1 MFYNSTH
8 MPLHDSNELNPI
20 FQILIAINDYKT
32 PKNGVW
38 TFFKAPTEFRHLSS
52 PWDSID
58 VPRQQSNNIYLQF
71 YFTPRNLVWCYIWW
85 DWQAPFR
92 YVQLLLNIK
101 SNSDCGWIGCT
112 LNYTTTVCSRI
123 QVGGT
128 LLRNQNK
135 RGNLVKWFQ
144 NLKKN
149 LHVLR
154 CLSFTKKSSQTIACF

>member
-32 PKNGVW
+32 PKNV
-38 TFFKAPTEFRHLSS
+38 FEHFSRHQQNSGTYLLPETPLIFPGNSLTI
-52 PWDSID
+52 SIY
-58 VPRQQSNNIYLQF
+58 NF
-71 YFTPRNLVWCYIWW
+71 IWQ

-92 YVQLLLNIK
+92 YVQLLINIK

-112 LNYTTTVCSRI
+112 LNYTTTACSRI

-149 LHVLR
+149 LNVLR